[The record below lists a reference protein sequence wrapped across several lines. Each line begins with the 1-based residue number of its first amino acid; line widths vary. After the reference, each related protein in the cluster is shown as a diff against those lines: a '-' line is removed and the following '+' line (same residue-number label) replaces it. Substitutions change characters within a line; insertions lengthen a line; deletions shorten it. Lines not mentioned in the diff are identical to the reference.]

1 MHVYAMRPQRSPSR
15 RQAKLTQCV
24 TTRGARNAG
33 ASRAVRRAWGG
44 SRANQRLHMREARF
58 VEQMPRASI
67 FRVRVAR
74 RKICCRS
81 RTRRGEPV
89 GPMRCASEL
98 APTPPLGGNCA
109 VLQHQAHDL
118 ADGSQ
123 HRKTQVQVQ
132 VASQHPTPS
141 SSTPDCSLFPRLSFS
156 SSARFAPRPDSCR
169 ATSTEKESAYQF
181 SACLQEVWLAQ
192 QFSLSST
199 SYKNIQPRQRP
210 LPVRPAAALPLQ

>member
-1 MHVYAMRPQRSPSR
+1 MLNHSVCQIVVAHGGATAYRFAPPCMHVYAMRPQRSPSR

-89 GPMRCASEL
+89 ALRL
-98 APTPPLGGNCA
+98 PPLGGNCA

-118 ADGSQ
+118 AAKHKFKFKLPPNIQRPPPPRG
-123 HRKTQVQVQ
+123 R
-132 VASQHPTPS
+132 HPRPTAPS
-141 SSTPDCSLFPRLSFS
+141 DSL
-156 SSARFAPRPDSCR
+156 SALPPALRPGRIAAAPRR
-169 ATSTEKESAYQF
+169 LRK
-181 SACLQEVWLAQ
+181 
-192 QFSLSST
+192 SLLISFLLVFG
-199 SYKNIQPRQRP
+199 KFG
-210 LPVRPAAALPLQ
+210 